1 MASKASFWVI
11 FMCKFQTTGIG
22 IQTIIAWQANAAG
35 DGFVPGVAE
44 WSALEANYEDNAKS
58 VRRDQETDDN
68 AGNTDL
74 DDREDA
80 HVKEED

>member
-22 IQTIIAWQANAAG
+22 IQTTIAANAAG
-35 DGFVPGVAE
+35 DGFVPGVAK

-58 VRRDQETDDN
+58 VRRYQETDDN
-68 AGNTDL
+68 AGNADL
-74 DDREDA
+74 DEGEDA